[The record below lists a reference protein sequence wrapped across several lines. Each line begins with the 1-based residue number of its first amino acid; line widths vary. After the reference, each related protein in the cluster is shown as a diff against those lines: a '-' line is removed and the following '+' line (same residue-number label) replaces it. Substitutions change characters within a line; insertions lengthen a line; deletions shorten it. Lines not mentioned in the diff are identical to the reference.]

1 MPTNKIKLS
10 DFAADL
16 DRPAQ
21 EIIDRLAALDDKPK
35 KPTSALTDAELNY
48 LLESYTQE
56 NQVKNFDAYYADRTE
71 TAQPQ
76 QTAKK
81 PTRAAKPEPVARPK
95 KTDAKDAKKPAKAE
109 KPQKQKPAE
118 QTARPAAPEAAVQP
132 EAAAMPA
139 QPVLPH
145 TADCRCRIPPCRT
158 GPRQPSG

>member
-21 EIIDRLAALDDKPK
+21 EIIDRLTALDEKPK
-35 KPTSALTDAELNY
+35 KPTSSLTDAELNY

-56 NQVKNFDAYYADRTE
+56 NQVKDFNAYFADRTE

-76 QTAKK
+76 QSAKK
-81 PTRAAKPEPVARPK
+81 PTRSAKPEPVARPK
-95 KTDAKDAKKPAKAE
+95 KTEAKEAKKPAKTE

-118 QTARPAAPEAAVQP
+118 QEAKP
-132 EAAAMPA
+132 
-139 QPVLPH
+139 
-145 TADCRCRIPPCRT
+145 T
-158 GPRQPSG
+158 